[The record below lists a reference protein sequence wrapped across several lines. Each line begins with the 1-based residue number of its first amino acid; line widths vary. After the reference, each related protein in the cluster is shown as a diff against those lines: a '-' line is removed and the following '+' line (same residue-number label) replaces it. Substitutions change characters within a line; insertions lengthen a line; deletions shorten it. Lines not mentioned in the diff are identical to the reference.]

1 MDKKRSLVIAAAG
14 LVVLLLLFLS
24 FYIGRYGVSAKQDT
38 AGGDIRQNLSDEYRQ
53 EVDRAIKIV
62 GALVTDNIA
71 GSGFAGRSEFFSS
84 GAQPLYYYVKY
95 RGAFPEST
103 SVAVRWYEGNRA
115 IQEKSIVLQ
124 HEAGEILD
132 SCRYNFESGVYEVR
146 LLAEGEQKN
155 SVIFQ
160 VVDRA
165 LVRIDNSSLVPG
177 VVKPGEVLTATVDY
191 YLQSSADEQRITVR
205 EQRIVQRNGRPVM
218 DPIVRDVSRSS
229 GFNSSTARVYLPNNV
244 QPGDYEIITI
254 VSNGTK
260 EAKTSSGFSV
270 FRPAPL
276 PSPSPSPVTAAT
288 SYPTSRRSGKNE
300 MTLEQLDAALQKVYR
315 K

>member
-14 LVVLLLLFLS
+14 LVVLLLLLLS

-38 AGGDIRQNLSDEYRQ
+38 AGGDIRQDLSDEYRQ

-103 SVAVRWYEGNRA
+103 SVAVRWYEGNRT

-155 SVIFQ
+155 SVIFR

-191 YLQSSADEQRITVR
+191 YLQSSADERRITVR

-229 GFNSSTARVYLPNNV
+229 GFNSSTARVYLPSNV

-254 VSNGTK
+254 VSHGTK

-270 FRPAPL
+270 FRPAP
-276 PSPSPSPVTAAT
+276 SPSPSPVPAAT
-288 SYPTSRRSGKNE
+288 SYPASRRNGKNE

>member
-38 AGGDIRQNLSDEYRQ
+38 AGGDIRQDLSDEYRQ
-53 EVDRAIKIV
+53 EIDRAIKIV

-103 SVAVRWYEGNRA
+103 SVAVRWYEGNRT
-115 IQEKSIVLQ
+115 IQEKNIVLQ

-270 FRPAPL
+270 FRSAPL
-276 PSPSPSPVTAAT
+276 PSSSPVPAAT

>member
-14 LVVLLLLFLS
+14 LVVLLLLLLS

-38 AGGDIRQNLSDEYRQ
+38 AGGDIRQDLSDEYRQ
-53 EVDRAIKIV
+53 EIDRAIKIV

-155 SVIFQ
+155 SVIFR

-229 GFNSSTARVYLPNNV
+229 GFNSSTARVYLPSNV

-276 PSPSPSPVTAAT
+276 PSSSPAAT